1 MPLPLKQ
8 GLKLSGFRSV
18 VTVMCPCNAPSTKT
32 RIETHNRFDVW
43 LRRRGLA
50 MPLPLKQGLKPHVLA
65 LGTKPGSL
73 AMPLPLKQGLKHNER
88 FAVPHGIYLA
98 MPLPLKQGLKPR
110 WQTRPGPSTR
120 PLAMPLP
127 IKQGLKLAR
136 KGPRSRRGLHPCNAP
151 SNKTRIETIKRCNF
165 LQVCPRNAPSNKTR
179 IETRINLE
187 DMPFDHLQCP
197 FH

>member
-1 MPLPLKQ
+1 MLHEGLYALGTQ
-8 GLKLSGFRSV
+8 GVRGSGASNAPRRTGRTLHTHRLGGS
-18 VTVMCPCNAPSTKT
+18 CNAPSTKT
-32 RIETHNRFDVW
+32 RIET
-43 LRRRGLA
+43 RRQSTTRPP
-50 MPLPLKQGLKPHVLA
+50 MPG
-65 LGTKPGSL
+65 L

-136 KGPRSRRGLHPCNAP
+136 RGPRSRRGLHPCNAP